1 MEQEGRSS
9 VPPAL
14 AAGAEVA
21 FVCDAR
27 GSVVQASETIGR
39 LLGRSTRSMRGR
51 LLAHLAV
58 REDMDEV
65 SRGLVKAALAGTS
78 TFSMRLRGQGG
89 IPLEKEMAAWC
100 VESGGAKVTLCFA
113 APAPRVAP
121 GDEERVRYLADTHR
135 AIATILA
142 LALEEIPLEDLLGR
156 TLDLILSVPWLS
168 IEHKGAIFLVEQ
180 EPKAL
185 VLQVNRG
192 LAPPILA
199 ACERVPFGQCMC
211 GLAAA
216 TGRAVYSSMLDE
228 RHSTRYSGI
237 VEHGHYC
244 VPISSEGTTLGMITT
259 YLAPGHERSDI
270 EVEFLGSVAN
280 TLAGVLIRRRAL
292 AERQSAEVASQAKS
306 EFLALV
312 SHELLTPVTA
322 VMLSCERLERDRS
335 SPLASK
341 HAQILWRME
350 GALSRLA
357 STIRLLIELAHL
369 DSAGPSVRLEPVDL
383 AELAARVVEEV
394 RPVAH
399 RKGLVVR
406 FSLEEPLPP
415 LRTDERL
422 LRVVL
427 ANLASNAVKF
437 TNDGWVA
444 MKVAYRDGAHRIA
457 VQDTGPGIPE
467 AERARIFEPF
477 EPLEPLSK
485 KHVPGMGLG
494 LALAHRLAAA
504 LGARLELVPA
514 AGPGSTFVVTLPDAP
529 RAPSALELQ

>member
-1 MEQEGRSS
+1 MEQEGRFP
-9 VPPAL
+9 VPTAL
-14 AAGAEVA
+14 AAGVEVA

-27 GSVVQASETIGR
+27 GSIVQVSEAIGR

-51 LLAHLAV
+51 SLAQLAS
-58 REDMDEV
+58 REDRDGV
-65 SRGLVKAALAGTS
+65 TRGLAEADLAGTS
-78 TFSMRLRGQGG
+78 TFSLRLRGQGG
-89 IPLEKEMAAWC
+89 IPVEKEIAAWC

-113 APAPRVAP
+113 ASSPPAVPRA
-121 GDEERVRYLADTHR
+121 EERARFLSDTHR

-142 LALEEIPLEDLLGR
+142 LALEEIPLEDLLGK
-156 TLDLILSVPWLS
+156 TLDLILSIPWLS
-168 IEHKGAIFLVEQ
+168 IERKGAIFLVEQ

-185 VLQVNRG
+185 VMKVNRG
-192 LAPPILA
+192 LASPLLSS
-199 ACERVPFGQCMC
+199 CSLVPFGKCMC

-216 TGRAVYSSMLDE
+216 TGRAVYSASLDE
-228 RHSTRYSGI
+228 RHATRYAGI

-244 VPISSEGTTLGMITT
+244 VPIASEGTTLGMITT
-259 YLAPGHERSDI
+259 YLAPGHERSDV
-270 EVEFLGSVAN
+270 EVEFLGAVAN

-292 AERQSAEVASQAKS
+292 AERQRAEVASRAKS

-335 SPLASK
+335 SPLASR

-369 DSAGPSVRLEPVDL
+369 DSAGPAVRLEAVNL

-394 RPVAH
+394 RPIAH

-406 FSLEEPLPP
+406 FSLEEPLP
-415 LRTDERL
+415 LARTDERL

-444 MKVAYRDGAHRIA
+444 MKVGYREGVHRIA
-457 VQDTGPGIPE
+457 VEDTGPGIPE

-477 EPLEPLSK
+477 EPLEPVSK

-494 LALAHRLAAA
+494 LALAHRLATA
-504 LGARLELVPA
+504 LGARLELEPGQ
-514 AGPGSTFVVTLPDAP
+514 GPGSTFVVTLPEEP
-529 RAPSALELQ
+529 RAPSALELH